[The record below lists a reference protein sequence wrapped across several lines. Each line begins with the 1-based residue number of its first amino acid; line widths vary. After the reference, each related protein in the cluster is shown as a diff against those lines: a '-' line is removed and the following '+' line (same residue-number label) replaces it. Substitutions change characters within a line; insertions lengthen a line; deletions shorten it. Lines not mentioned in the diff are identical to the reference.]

1 MSAPADGDAG
11 LTGAVDDPELR
22 AAVDRWRALLRDER
36 RAPAT
41 TLDAYGRDVRVFLAF
56 LVRHLGRPPTLRDL
70 ASLTVADLRA
80 WLADRATAGLA
91 RPSRARALAAVRGFF
106 RWLDR
111 HDLVRNA
118 AIAGIRSPKSPKPVP
133 KALSVNDAADVVAA
147 MGEQPDAPWIGLRDT
162 ALVLLLWGCGLR
174 IGEALGL
181 MVGDLGAGDSLRV
194 TGKGGKQRLVPV
206 LPVVAEAAAAYQ
218 AACPYLQAAD
228 DPLFVGARG
237 GPLNPAVAQRQ
248 MRRVRARLGLAA
260 TATPHALRHSFATH
274 LLAGGGDLRTI
285 QELLGHASLSTT
297 QRYTAVD
304 TARLLAVHA
313 AAHPRAAMPAA
324 RGSTPPDEPHPM
336 AESNPNINGSVD
348 RPTCR
353 LRTRRQIRSTS
364 PDAAAPTRAPAGRG
378 RRPRPR

>member
-1 MSAPADGDAG
+1 VSAPTDGGAS
-11 LTGAVDDPELR
+11 LTGVIDDRDLR
-22 AAVDRWRALLRDER
+22 AAVVRWRAWLRDER

-41 TLDAYGRDVRVFLAF
+41 TLDAYGRDLSVFLAF
-56 LVRHLGRPPTLRDL
+56 LVRHLGQPPTLGNL
-70 ASLTVADLRA
+70 ATLTAGDIRA
-80 WLADRATAGLA
+80 WLADRAAAGLA
-91 RPSRARALAAVRGFF
+91 RSSRARALAAVRGFY

-111 HDLVRNA
+111 HGLVRNA

-133 KALSVNDAADVVAA
+133 KALSVGDAADVVEA
-147 MGEQPDAPWIGLRDT
+147 MGEMDEVPWIGLRDT
-162 ALVLLLWGCGLR
+162 ALALMLWGCGLR
-174 IGEALGL
+174 IGEALSL
-181 MVGDLGAGDSLRV
+181 SVADVRATETLRV

-206 LPVVAEAAAAYQ
+206 LPVVAEAAAAYRE
-218 AACPYLQAAD
+218 ACPFLQAAD

-237 GPLNPAVAQRQ
+237 GPLNPGVAQRQ
-248 MRRVRARLGLAA
+248 MRRVRARLGLPE

-313 AAHPRAAMPAA
+313 AAHPRAAMPATA
-324 RGSTPPDEPHPM
+324 HSAAIP
-336 AESNPNINGSVD
+336 
-348 RPTCR
+348 
-353 LRTRRQIRSTS
+353 
-364 PDAAAPTRAPAGRG
+364 AAARSAAMPATARSAEPGPAPAVRE